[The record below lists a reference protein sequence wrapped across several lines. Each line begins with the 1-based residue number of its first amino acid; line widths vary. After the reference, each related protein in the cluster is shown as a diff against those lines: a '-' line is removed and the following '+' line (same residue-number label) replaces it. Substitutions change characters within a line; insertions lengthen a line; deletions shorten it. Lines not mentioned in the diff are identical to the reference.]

1 MLLFGE
7 SVLLSS
13 YYWRYWYW
21 QKCICE
27 AMDERSYFFI
37 GGNIHHYRNNLF
49 SHGFTWPCCTLL
61 QGRCF
66 IKLCDNPNLFVLV
79 VLNASYNFLDLP
91 NSSHNSLWC
100 LGDKVCKIETIA
112 SLTSVMFLLLVLSI
126 SDCRPMPIIVTGVT
140 PQILGNSFNS
150 CFWKLTIQCLSVSD
164 KSFWNLEVIILKN
177 PLVLLVTRYVY
188 PKSVQIFR
196 SS

>member
-1 MLLFGE
+1 MDVVVDALHAVKILRSVLLFGE

-21 QKCICE
+21 QTCICE

-61 QGRCF
+61 QGRYF

-79 VLNASYNFLDLP
+79 VLNASHNFSDLP
-91 NSSHNSLWC
+91 NSSHNSL
-100 LGDKVCKIETIA
+100 
-112 SLTSVMFLLLVLSI
+112 
-126 SDCRPMPIIVTGVT
+126 
-140 PQILGNSFNS
+140 
-150 CFWKLTIQCLSVSD
+150 
-164 KSFWNLEVIILKN
+164 
-177 PLVLLVTRYVY
+177 
-188 PKSVQIFR
+188 
-196 SS
+196 